1 MPVDREREALDE
13 MGATEVSVPIA
24 GVVVA
29 AFLVLTL
36 VPGLAHL
43 VRSPGPLVEKGAA
56 IPMALV
62 AKPTRPFEAS
72 RDTLQAID
80 GFEGELRNGS
90 PLAAWVRPRVQGVF
104 YDAAGVGNVQV
115 VVGQDAPD
123 TERSGPVLYFRPSVR
138 HAMGEPFLDP
148 ERHDRVRRGGPAWES
163 PPEPDPRPAVRQLAD
178 DLAMHG
184 VELMVVPVPVKA
196 TVDHEPLGL
205 AVPVDNP
212 SWAPF
217 REHLQRLGV
226 DGPDALS
233 VLQELE
239 APRFLE
245 TDTHWRPEAMDAVA
259 ASVARSLRERG
270 VEGGRPLRRGEP
282 VEHSAA
288 GDLVDLLGMAEGK
301 VAPDTVSVAPLQ
313 RRPDRADA
321 SVLVLGDSFAGIY
334 EDPTLGFGDD
344 GGFPDALAAHLGA
357 PVDALVVNAGGA
369 WQARQ
374 ALADQ
379 VERLEHVDVVVWLF
393 TARELSV
400 GDWREVRLPVGAV
413 EVDPRFVAL
422 DPGETRTLTGRIAAI
437 APAADPQG
445 SPYPDQLVAV
455 SVTVDGRAPG
465 SPGSEAWGYAWGL
478 RERQPQPAASA
489 RVGQSV
495 TLQASSFADAPPQ
508 ALPAGRSEAPG
519 RPAAVPLLWLEWP

>member
-184 VELMVVPVPVKA
+184 VELPGMA
-196 TVDHEPLGL
+196 GL
-205 AVPVDNP
+205 RVRLARGRALV
-212 SWAPF
+212 
-217 REHLQRLGV
+217 RLG
-226 DGPDALS
+226 
-233 VLQELE
+233 
-239 APRFLE
+239 
-245 TDTHWRPEAMDAVA
+245 
-259 ASVARSLRERG
+259 
-270 VEGGRPLRRGEP
+270 
-282 VEHSAA
+282 
-288 GDLVDLLGMAEGK
+288 LVDLLEGALAE
-301 VAPDTVSVAPLQ
+301 AEQ
-313 RRPDRADA
+313 RLAEADRILAENLRQYRPDPAFGADIR
-321 SVLVLGDSFAGIY
+321 LL
-334 EDPTLGFGDD
+334 L
-344 GGFPDALAAHLGA
+344 ALERRRWRPAIEHLGHLR
-357 PVDALVVNAGGA
+357 PMA
-369 WQARQ
+369 W
-374 ALADQ
+374 
-379 VERLEHVDVVVWLF
+379 
-393 TARELSV
+393 
-400 GDWREVRLPVGAV
+400 PK
-413 EVDPRFVAL
+413 P
-422 DPGETRTLTGRIAAI
+422 TR
-437 APAADPQG
+437 
-445 SPYPDQLVAV
+445 VAV
-455 SVTVDGRAPG
+455 FQRIREILDSSRRIPRDLF
-465 SPGSEAWGYAWGL
+465 EALELAETHLYAL
-478 RERQPQPAASA
+478 REQWA
-489 RVGQSV
+489 
-495 TLQASSFADAPPQ
+495 
-508 ALPAGRSEAPG
+508 
-519 RPAAVPLLWLEWP
+519 